1 MPESV
6 QKDACQRT
14 RSLSSHREELLTKIR
29 AGRVRPL
36 ANFQGK
42 LTPRH
47 AVAGG
52 SAGCRLKKSCEGV
65 LLDVPRAS
73 PCSYLSSK
81 ACLAPLPRRRK
92 SSNILGRQQGLNAP
106 QGIQRILLPGSL
118 PPGSG
123 QGASKKAQLEHG
135 ARARLEAQLAHG
147 RELRMETARAS
158 VVGRGR
164 SGAQRECRGG
174 APSTLRR
181 TGLGGA
187 TRRRRRGARA
197 RRGAPRSGMGGG
209 EGERAAAWGRGVH
222 AGRVVVAWQVLTTSP
237 HGKTNPPFSPQ
248 VDSPKMRDL
257 LS

>member
-1 MPESV
+1 MESRDHGGAKHVERPLSTPPCDMLGRWYCLSPEPSLIEGDMPESV

-147 RELRMETARAS
+147 RELRMETA
-158 VVGRGR
+158 
-164 SGAQRECRGG
+164 
-174 APSTLRR
+174 
-181 TGLGGA
+181 
-187 TRRRRRGARA
+187 
-197 RRGAPRSGMGGG
+197 
-209 EGERAAAWGRGVH
+209 
-222 AGRVVVAWQVLTTSP
+222 
-237 HGKTNPPFSPQ
+237 
-248 VDSPKMRDL
+248 
-257 LS
+257 